1 MPDFFFFLASLRK
14 RQTRSVSSSLTL
26 LKKWW
31 HVIFTGGTMMK
42 MTGSELRM
50 PPWCA
55 ARNDRRS
62 PFIYFMFLHSSYC
75 KAFIMDIN
83 YQPGSSALETIIIS
97 ETDAE
102 RIFHQRPHTK
112 QWEVN
117 YSATQYINQVNK
129 WCILPK
135 MFFFFFKYNPI
146 ALLLLFKYVQIPAHL
161 WPCLCLLYEFLR

>member
-1 MPDFFFFLASLRK
+1 
-14 RQTRSVSSSLTL
+14 
-26 LKKWW
+26 
-31 HVIFTGGTMMK
+31 MMK

-50 PPWCA
+50 PPWCM
-55 ARNDRRS
+55 ARDDRQS

-97 ETDAE
+97 KTDGV

-117 YSATQYINQVNK
+117 YTAAQYINQVNK
-129 WCILPK
+129 WRILSK
-135 MFFFFFKYNPI
+135 MFFLKYNPS
-146 ALLLLFKYVQIPAHL
+146 ALVLLFKYVQIPAHL
-161 WPCLCLLYEFLR
+161 WPRLCLLYEFLR